1 MRLRL
6 CEITIL
12 AVANFRFTPLLDA
25 LQALRRCPQL
35 VPAVAQL
42 RLRSDELLAELQ
54 HCVLAEVPA
63 FTASQDPDT
72 LAQLALHG
80 PQQLAEMMRLL
91 EGGALD
97 ELRFA
102 ADHARLRAEHRFPLQ
117 AVLHAYRCGH
127 RVFVQ
132 ALRRALLRTA
142 SNLAGASDLPAG
154 PAPHLPA
161 NPGPGAEPD
170 LALAVLT
177 APTGPAAAAAAAT
190 AATAATAAAAAT
202 AATAAAAAAG
212 LQAALSDFAME
223 YTDAISSVAAAAY
236 AERSGELAEQA
247 EQQGEQLLTLLLD
260 GYDESDARV
269 AALLRRA
276 GYLEWRQTF
285 CVVLAQSVDASEM
298 ASPSRARRLLEA
310 IDQLLPPALAR
321 RLTGLRDG
329 RVVAVLSA
337 MRRTS
342 GWTAPGPSLAARVAT
357 ELATAGNAVLV
368 GISADASST
377 SRIPGAHRQALLALR
392 MAGIGQRVVQFA
404 ATPLPRL
411 MIHLAGEELQR
422 LLPAWAASL
431 YAADDLADGLLM
443 RTLRAYADAD
453 MNVLKAA
460 ARLAVHPNTVYARLQ
475 RVSEIT
481 GLSARSYHALT
492 DLITVAEARSG
503 GVAQP

>member
-6 CEITIL
+6 CDITIC
-12 AVANFRFTPLLDA
+12 AVANFRFTPLLEA
-25 LQALRRCPQL
+25 LLALRRSPQL
-35 VPAVAQL
+35 APAVAQL
-42 RLRSDELLAELQ
+42 RQQSEELLAELQ
-54 HCVLAEVPA
+54 HSVLAEAPA
-63 FTASQDPDT
+63 FTASQDPAT

-80 PQQLAEMMRLL
+80 PQQLAEMLRLL

-97 ELRFA
+97 DLRFA

-127 RVFVQ
+127 RVFAQ
-132 ALRRALLRTA
+132 ALRRALVRTGSIVA
-142 SNLAGASDLPAG
+142 DAPDLPAA
-154 PAPHLPA
+154 PAPRLPA
-161 NPGPGAEPD
+161 DPSPGAGLD
-170 LALAVLT
+170 LAIGAFAAAAEPAAAV
-177 APTGPAAAAAAAT
+177 AAAEPAAAAAS
-190 AATAATAAAAAT
+190 
-202 AATAAAAAAG
+202 
-212 LQAALSDFAME
+212 LQAALADFAME

-247 EQQGEQLLTLLLD
+247 EQQGEQLLSLLLD

>member
-6 CEITIL
+6 CDITIC
-12 AVANFRFTPLLDA
+12 AVANFRFTPLLEA
-25 LQALRRCPQL
+25 LLALRRSPQL
-35 VPAVAQL
+35 APAVAQL
-42 RLRSDELLAELQ
+42 RQQSEELLAELQ
-54 HCVLAEVPA
+54 HSVLAEAPA
-63 FTASQDPDT
+63 FTASQDPAT

-80 PQQLAEMMRLL
+80 PQQLAEMLRLL

-97 ELRFA
+97 DLRFA

-127 RVFVQ
+127 RVFAQ
-132 ALRRALLRTA
+132 ALRRALVRTGSIVA
-142 SNLAGASDLPAG
+142 DAPDLPAA
-154 PAPHLPA
+154 PAPRLPA
-161 NPGPGAEPD
+161 DPSPGAGLD
-170 LALAVLT
+170 LAIGAFAAAAEPAAAV
-177 APTGPAAAAAAAT
+177 AAAEPAAAAAAAEP
-190 AATAATAAAAAT
+190 AAAAAS
-202 AATAAAAAAG
+202 
-212 LQAALSDFAME
+212 LQAALADFAME

-247 EQQGEQLLTLLLD
+247 EQQGEQLLSLLLD

-310 IDQLLPPALAR
+310 IDQLLPPTLAR
-321 RLTGLRDG
+321 RLTGLHDG

-342 GWTAPGPSLAARVAT
+342 GWTAPGPSLAARVAI
-357 ELATAGNAVLV
+357 ELATAGNAVLI
-368 GISADASST
+368 GISADVSST

-431 YAADDLADGLLM
+431 YEADDLADGLLM

-460 ARLAVHPNTVYARLQ
+460 ARLAVHPNTVYARLH
-475 RVSEIT
+475 RVTEIT
-481 GLSARSYHALT
+481 GLSARNYHALT

-503 GVAQP
+503 GAAQP